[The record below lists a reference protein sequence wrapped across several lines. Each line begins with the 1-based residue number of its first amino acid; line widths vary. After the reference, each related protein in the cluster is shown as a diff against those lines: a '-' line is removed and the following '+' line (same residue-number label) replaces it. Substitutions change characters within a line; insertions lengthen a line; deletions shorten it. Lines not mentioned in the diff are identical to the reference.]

1 MFLLKEKEKCSNK
14 TAPSSNFNLNESA
27 SNIVKYFHERDV
39 GSELEPFSNALKLEI
54 KGIKV
59 LILLYKKFSN
69 PVEFC
74 GIYLG

>member
-1 MFLLKEKEKCSNK
+1 M
-14 TAPSSNFNLNESA
+14 NE
-27 SNIVKYFHERDV
+27 DM
-39 GSELEPFSNALKLEI
+39 GSELRTFLNALKLEI